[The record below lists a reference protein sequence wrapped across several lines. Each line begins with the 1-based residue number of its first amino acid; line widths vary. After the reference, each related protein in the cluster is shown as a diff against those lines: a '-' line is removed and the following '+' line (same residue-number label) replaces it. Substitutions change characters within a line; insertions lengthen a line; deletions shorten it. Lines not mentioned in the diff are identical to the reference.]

1 MKFSVILVLFAVALT
16 DGDVKMKSDNDSEE
30 K

>member
-1 MKFSVILVLFAVALT
+1 MKVFLVFVLFAVALT
-16 DGDVKMKSDNDSEE
+16 DGDVKTEWENDEE

>member
-1 MKFSVILVLFAVALT
+1 MKVWVIFMLFAVALT
-16 DGDVKMKSDNDSEE
+16 DGDVEMKSDNDFGE

>member
-1 MKFSVILVLFAVALT
+1 MKVLVILALFAVALT
-16 DGDVKMKSDNDSEE
+16 DGDVKTERDNDEE